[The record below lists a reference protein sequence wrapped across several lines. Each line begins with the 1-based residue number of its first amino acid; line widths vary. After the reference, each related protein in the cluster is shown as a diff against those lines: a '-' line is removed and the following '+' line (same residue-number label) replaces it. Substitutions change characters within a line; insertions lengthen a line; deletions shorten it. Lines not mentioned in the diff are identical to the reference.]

1 MKRKKTV
8 NLSLIG
14 YLVTWMAKAAKKTF
28 AEVQQEKSERVMEGI
43 GYWAAF
49 YRENPQRFAA
59 DFLNLD
65 LKIFQKILLYCMM
78 HMIHFMYF
86 ASRGLIW
93 LLHIVIYGAKRA
105 ISVNTK
111 SIRYVNTEVTI
122 LI

>member
-1 MKRKKTV
+1 
-8 NLSLIG
+8 
-14 YLVTWMAKAAKKTF
+14 
-28 AEVQQEKSERVMEGI
+28 MEGV

-59 DFLNLD
+59 DFLNVK
-65 LKIFQKILLYCMM
+65 LKTLQKILIYCMM

-86 ASRGLIW
+86 ASRGLTW
-93 LLHIVIYGAKRA
+93 LLRIVICGAKRA
-105 ISVNTK
+105 KSVNAK